1 LPPRSP
7 RGSADDGIGVGAA
20 LRRTSRYDL
29 HRGRRSRRVRSDFSL
44 PSDAQLTGI
53 VIQFIGNSSKLN
65 AFILV
70 AEGSRW
76 DKQTREVGDSIGSLF
91 ALQEPDLRLVTAP
104 LAPDGAPPLL
114 TAGHYILLTAQR
126 PEA

>member
-1 LPPRSP
+1 L
-7 RGSADDGIGVGAA
+7 
-20 LRRTSRYDL
+20 
-29 HRGRRSRRVRSDFSL
+29 L

-53 VIQFIGNSSKLN
+53 VIQFMCNSSKLN
-65 AFILV
+65 ALILV

-76 DKQTREVGDSIGSLF
+76 DEQTREVGDFIGSLF
-91 ALQEPDLRLVTAP
+91 APQEPDLRLVTAP